1 MSEHGRRMSASN
13 AEQPATPGGRWTRAL
28 VLTGVVALFGIMA
41 LSGIPGMQDTA
52 AASGV
57 STTSGTLIHVLSSP
71 AVPPATSDGSA
82 VSAATSPGFGAL
94 QLGITDEPGSICVD
108 QESSCAAGVGMS
120 RVTISANAGG
130 AGILS
135 WPNVQVA
142 FVIETTAYDGVYDPS
157 AGDPGSDPC
166 ASATTGPCEESN
178 GVPFFVAHSQDIANA
193 IAEANPHSHVSFA
206 MVDYFATK
214 DKDDDGDGS
223 KYHVDIQQF
232 VPSQQFG
239 TAVTSTFQAQV
250 LGGGY
255 VYSDSDFSDNVL
267 TSSVITAMYG
277 TIIGSGL
284 TWSEATHHV
293 IVWMGSTAPEDPN
306 YNEDY
311 CVSASDDAL
320 DSGCQTSTSCE
331 PSYTFLDGSSPNCEG
346 WIRSQDGNVND
357 SIARL
362 TKTSPTC
369 TDSIG
374 GVCTVDMID
383 LWTTATDPLSKGWP
397 TGRTNGGPGG
407 SAVVIDVQHVLLAG
421 CDMAAATG
429 GTWDGP
435 SFFTCPDGQ
444 TGTLQYVPHGPPTK
458 PNLENPTLLEAFREI
473 GFGPVLETQV
483 AAGSNRP
490 IFSFVPFGNIVL
502 ANTSNL
508 DVTEQCQHNGID
520 LRGCGAAQPLDLGGI
535 RFLGWNW
542 STNASTNEM
551 FVGDTWTAS
560 FNVIA
565 IGGPYRA
572 VPVDAC
578 TTAGCHSGG
587 STAVDGLYSSATY
600 VPYTNN
606 SVDTESFPLALLNV
620 ELTPGLG
627 PAGVTPPPP
636 APIPP
641 PFAIAAPAP
650 LPVVQQIGIGNNVG
664 VANISLQA
672 AAAGFLGAGFVRVQ
686 MKNKPVAMRVAA
698 KSGPMGSK
706 FDGASAKKSG
716 GIGHFE

>member
-1 MSEHGRRMSASN
+1 MSEEKRNRNAGAEPIVAS
-13 AEQPATPGGRWTRAL
+13 PTSRWTRSLALAGTLVLLAL
-28 VLTGVVALFGIMA
+28 VTF
-41 LSGIPGMQDTA
+41 SYIPGSATTVAVAGMATTA
-52 AASGV
+52 SHDGLTSGV
-57 STTSGTLIHVLSSP
+57 SVAAAPADSS
-71 AVPPATSDGSA
+71 T
-82 VSAATSPGFGAL
+82 FGAL
-94 QLGITDEPGSICVD
+94 TLGISDSPGSICAY
-108 QESSCAAGVGMS
+108 QESSCAAGTGIS
-120 RVTISANAGG
+120 RVTLSADADGSG
-130 AGILS
+130 YLA

-157 AGDPGSDPC
+157 AGDPGSDKC
-166 ASATTGPCEESN
+166 AAGSAGVPCEESN
-178 GVPFFVAHSQDIANA
+178 GVPFFVAHAQDIANA
-193 IAEANPHSHVSFA
+193 ISEANPHSHVSFA

-214 DKDDDGDGS
+214 DKFDDGDGS
-223 KYHVDIQQF
+223 EYHVDIQQF
-232 VPSQQFG
+232 VPSQDFG
-239 TAVTSTFQAQV
+239 SAVTSTFQAEV

-255 VYSDSDFSDNVL
+255 VYGDSDFSDNIL
-267 TSSVITAMYG
+267 HSSMITALYG

-293 IVWMGSTAPEDPN
+293 IVWMGSTAPRDPN
-306 YNEDY
+306 YIENY
-311 CVSASDDAL
+311 CVSASDY
-320 DSGCQTSTSCE
+320 SGDPGCSETPTCE

-346 WIRSQDGNVND
+346 WVRSQDGNIND

-383 LWTTATDPLSKGWP
+383 LWTTSTDPLSEGWP
-397 TGRTNGGPGG
+397 AGRTNGGPGG
-407 SAVVIDVQHVLLAG
+407 SAVVNDVEHVLLAG

-435 SFFTCPDGQ
+435 SFFTCPNGQ
-444 TGTLQYVPHGPPTK
+444 TGTLQYVPHGPATK
-458 PNLENPTLLEAFREI
+458 PNLNNPTLLEAFREV
-473 GFGPVLETQV
+473 GFGPILETQV

-490 IFSFVPFGNIVL
+490 LFTFVPFGNIAM
-502 ANTSNL
+502 ANASIL
-508 DVTEQCQHNGID
+508 DPSEQCQRAGLD
-520 LRGCGAAQPLDLGGI
+520 LKGCGTPVEYNVGGVK
-535 RFLGWNW
+535 FLGWNW
-542 STNASTNEM
+542 SSNASQNQM

-565 IGGPYRA
+565 VGGPFRT

-578 TTAGCHSGG
+578 TTAQCHAGG
-587 STAVDGLYSSATY
+587 STAVDSLYSAATF

-606 SVDTESFPLALLNV
+606 SLVTESFPLANLNV

-627 PAGVTPPPP
+627 PAGVAPPPP
-636 APIPP
+636 PPVPP

-706 FDGASAKKSG
+706 FDAASAKKG
-716 GIGHFE
+716 GGVGHFE